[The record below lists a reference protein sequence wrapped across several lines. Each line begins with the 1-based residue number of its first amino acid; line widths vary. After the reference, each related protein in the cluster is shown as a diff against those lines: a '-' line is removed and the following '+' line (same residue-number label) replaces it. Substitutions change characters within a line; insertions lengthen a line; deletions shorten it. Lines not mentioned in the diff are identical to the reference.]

1 MDRNTMFKIITVGL
15 PSTPTVSRSSYY
27 SIFIIPLD
35 SIPYSYHTYSD
46 KYHSTYKYDTNTMAS
61 VELRDRLQSL
71 LLDTP
76 SISSSASRP
85 LVQVIR
91 SDDGKAVKRGLSSSR
106 SDADLKSSFDFDDVG
121 DYCDD
126 ADDADIGDDDPPPI
140 FSADRKIDTKSETAS
155 SHNHS
160 ISVVDHIPG
169 APSLAEQML
178 ADAALANE
186 ERQKQQTREKLTAK
200 RSTFGVK
207 RGFLN
212 STSSKT
218 NRKEKSATQ
227 NTSKHKPEAEESKA
241 DAEHSGNGKQVST
254 GTEIR
259 GVGTFPLSYFIDRF
273 C

>member
-61 VELRDRLQSL
+61 VELRDRLQGL

-76 SISSSASRP
+76 SISSPEPRP
-85 LVQVIR
+85 LIQVIG
-91 SDDGKAVKRGLSSSR
+91 SDEGKTAKRGLSSGR
-106 SDADLKSSFDFDDVG
+106 SDADLKSSFDDVG

-126 ADDADIGDDDPPPI
+126 ADEGDDPPPI
-140 FSADRKIDTKSETAS
+140 FSFSADRKIDTKSETAS

-160 ISVVDHIPG
+160 SSVVEHIPG
-169 APSLAEQML
+169 TPSLAEQML
-178 ADAALANE
+178 ADAALAKE
-186 ERQKQQTREKLTAK
+186 ERQKQQTQREKLTAK